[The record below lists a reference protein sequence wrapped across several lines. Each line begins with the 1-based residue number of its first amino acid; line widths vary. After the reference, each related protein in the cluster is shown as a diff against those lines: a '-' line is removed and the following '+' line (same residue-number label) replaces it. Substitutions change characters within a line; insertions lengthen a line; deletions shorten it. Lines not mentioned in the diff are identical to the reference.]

1 MVSCFLRVDGLFQT
15 HNLLRHRDPKDKLCF
30 YQTGRMSLLVVSA
43 LSCDLRHNSEV
54 RHVLTVLVP
63 TVYPQTN
70 SDLDSWGLAHGAI
83 HHRHMTNPTMD
94 FSGSPDN
101 GFD

>member
-54 RHVLTVLVP
+54 RHVADCTGSNCVIHKRILT
-63 TVYPQTN
+63 
-70 SDLDSWGLAHGAI
+70 SIHGGLLMEPYI
-83 HHRHMTNPTMD
+83 IVT
-94 FSGSPDN
+94 
-101 GFD
+101 